1 MSANKRDHA
10 PLLLYKKCEERD
22 PVLKGLNKMLIIFLF
37 ELAYSELQAH
47 YPNLATLRTLIS
59 GIPIPREGEDTEE
72 ILLTLAPS
80 PLPSEPAIP
89 PHRQPLLAIL
99 SRLHGEGIISITF
112 FYKENLFT
120 NK

>member
-1 MSANKRDHA
+1 MSANKCDRA
-10 PLLLYKKCEERD
+10 PFLLYQKYEEH
-22 PVLKGLNKMLIIFLF
+22 VLKRLNKMLIIFLF
-37 ELAYSELQAH
+37 EFAYSELQAH
-47 YPNLATLRTLIS
+47 YPNLAILRTLIS

-89 PHRQPLLAIL
+89 THRQPLLAIL
-99 SRLHGEGIISITF
+99 SKLHGEGIISIIF
-112 FYKENLFT
+112 LQKRLV